1 MPPLQDI
8 RFALVL
14 YGGASLAVYIHGVTL
29 EFFHL
34 VRATAVD
41 ADGNLIVSD
50 VDLSS
55 TERVY
60 RKLGRIVCARFLVDI
75 ASGTSAGGINAIF
88 LGKAIAN
95 GQPLDQLSN
104 LWLDQA
110 DAKDLL
116 NRDWLPRS
124 LLSSRV
130 MHTRLSDAFDDMDR
144 TVAPPLQSEMDV
156 FVTATDIEGVH
167 VPIQL
172 TDKVVSEKRHKSVFH
187 LRFGNG
193 ENHFARSWNWFLA
206 LAARATSAFPFAFEP
221 VCMTDRSRTFIDGG
235 FLDNKPFSHAVE
247 ALSQRI
253 GELPTVRKL
262 VYIEPSPDLPSDNET
277 GWLAALRL
285 RSEQTI
291 REDLE
296 RVIERNRLIK
306 RVHELTSHLDAD
318 IEGWSTCRVGG
329 EEYQRRT
336 LADEIHDRG
345 PGYAGYHR
353 LKVRVVTDELAAML
367 GSPPAEVHAWR
378 NSHYSEQDRE
388 NSESQFLLQYDLG
401 YRQRRLRF
409 VLGKVSDPAIRREL
423 SRIAA
428 TLKNPGLERLREV
441 FIRAAADTEACL
453 EAESRRYFDQFEYY
467 DQITFPVFYEA
478 SVGEAE
484 LCEVFRISPCDAV
497 SLLDEKHRKLA
508 GTALFHFGAFLS
520 RDWRQNDLA
529 WGRLDGAERIIRCA
543 LPPDSP
549 YAKELID
556 EANRALGGCP
566 KSMKRRLTLAQRIH
580 LAVRTGVVL
589 LRMLLAFLSPV
600 GSDRR
605 GNTDDD
611 DHRDEPV
618 EENPPR
624 KSALL
629 AAHHQQV
636 TGEDPQEVQ
645 QDHGDREH
653 RQIEGIRRRR
663 DDGRQNH
670 NRQNRV
676 A

>member
-1 MPPLQDI
+1 MPPQQDI

-14 YGGASLAVYIHGVTL
+14 YGGASLAIYIHGVTL

-50 VDLSS
+50 AELSP

-60 RKLGRIVCARFLVDI
+60 RKLGRIVHARFLVDI

-95 GQPLDQLSN
+95 GQPLDQLSK

-116 NRDWLPRS
+116 NRDWFPRS

-144 TVAPPLQSEMDV
+144 TVATPLQPEMDV
-156 FVTATDIEGVH
+156 FVTATDIQGAD

-172 TDKVVSEKRHKSVFH
+172 TDKTVSEKRHKSVFH
-187 LRFGNG
+187 LRFGNE
-193 ENHFARSWNWFLA
+193 ENHFAQSRNWFLA

-221 VCMTDRSRTFIDGG
+221 VCMTDDDRTFIDGG

-253 GELPTVRKL
+253 GEFPAVRKL
-262 VYIEPSPDLPSDNET
+262 VYIEPSPDLPSV
-277 GWLAALRL
+277 GGASWLEMMRL
-285 RSEQTI
+285 RGEQTI

-296 RVIERNRLIK
+296 RVIDRNRLIQ
-306 RVHELTSHLDAD
+306 RVREITSDVTAD
-318 IEGWSTCRVGG
+318 IESWASGRVSGKD
-329 EEYQRRT
+329 YQRRI

-367 GSPPAEVHAWR
+367 GSPPSEVDAWR
-378 NSHYSEQDRE
+378 KSRYSEEDRE

-423 SRIAA
+423 TRIAA
-428 TLKNPGLERLREV
+428 TLKKPRLEHFREV
-441 FIRAAADTEACL
+441 FIRAAADAEACL
-453 EAESRRYFDQFEYY
+453 DAESRRYFDQFEYY
-467 DQITFPVFYEA
+467 DQISFPVFYEA
-478 SVGEAE
+478 SVGEAD

-508 GTALFHFGAFLS
+508 GTALYHFGAFLS
-520 RDWRQNDLA
+520 REWRQNDLT
-529 WGRLDGAERIIRCA
+529 WGRLDGAERIIRSI
-543 LPPDSP
+543 LPSGSP
-549 YAKELID
+549 HAEVLIR
-556 EANRALGGCP
+556 EANQALGKCP
-566 KSMKRRLTLAQRIH
+566 KSLKRKLPLLTLLSLALRASAVLVRMIWTVQRN
-580 LAVRTGVVL
+580 
-589 LRMLLAFLSPV
+589 AFQ
-600 GSDRR
+600 
-605 GNTDDD
+605 
-611 DHRDEPV
+611 
-618 EENPPR
+618 PR
-624 KSALL
+624 L
-629 AAHHQQV
+629 
-636 TGEDPQEVQ
+636 
-645 QDHGDREH
+645 
-653 RQIEGIRRRR
+653 
-663 DDGRQNH
+663 
-670 NRQNRV
+670 
-676 A
+676 